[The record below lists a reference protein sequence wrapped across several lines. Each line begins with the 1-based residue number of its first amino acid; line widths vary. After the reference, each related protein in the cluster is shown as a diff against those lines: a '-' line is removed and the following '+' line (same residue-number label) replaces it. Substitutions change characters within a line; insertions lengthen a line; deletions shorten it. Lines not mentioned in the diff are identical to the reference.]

1 MSATDP
7 AQTELTPERRAL
19 LARKGEIL
27 YAKSCGAKGRG
38 ICAEGHAIYQLRLG
52 NEAVV
57 RDYLQFLEG
66 RLAALESDDPEG
78 LRAMTEGLIARIRES
93 LGGERAAQL
102 RSGQRS

>member
-1 MSATDP
+1 MSAMDP
-7 AQTELTPERRAL
+7 AQTELSPERRAL

-27 YAKSCGAKGRG
+27 YARSCGAKGRG
-38 ICAEGHAIYQLRLG
+38 FCGENHAIHQLRLG

-78 LRAMTEGLIARIRES
+78 LRAMTERLIGRIRES
-93 LGGERAAQL
+93 LEG
-102 RSGQRS
+102 